1 MEAKRLKRIFYT
13 SLIVA
18 AIVLGLSVLVLLGQT
33 TENLKQFGRIHNALL
48 LVNAA
53 GIAILLIMIVG
64 NLIRLWRDFR
74 QQVPGAKL
82 KTRMLT
88 AFIGLAVAPLIV
100 VYLFSVQFLNRGIDT
115 WFDIEIEQGLDDAL
129 TLGRSAL
136 DRRIQLNM
144 ERTQRMAGTLMRS
157 DSGDLVATLGELRRE
172 SGASEVTLFGRNY
185 LIVASSSQDPMASFP
200 ALPPEDVIMQLRQ
213 AGSYVG
219 INPISGGHYE
229 IRAAIVL
236 PRTRLGSEI
245 LTLQAI
251 YPVGERI
258 GALVDSVEHTYS
270 RYNELAFL
278 SGPLKYSL
286 ALTLTLVVMLSIL
299 AAVYGAFFFARRLVA
314 PILSVVAGTRSV
326 AQGDFDTR
334 LPIASHDEIGFL
346 IDSFNQM
353 IQRLAEARQGA
364 RISEQQVEKERARLE
379 AILARLSTGVIAIES
394 DGRVRIANEAASAIL
409 NVDFAHQGGKQLE
422 SLVAD
427 NPMLDEFLQALQ
439 QPMRSPDI
447 DWREQVVVH
456 GEAGRRVLMCA
467 CTKLPAENG
476 DPGGRVVVFD
486 DLTDLL
492 QAQSDAAWGEVARR
506 LAHEIKNPLTP
517 IQLSAERIRRRYLG
531 SMKDMEAE
539 VLDRAT
545 QTIVSQ
551 VKAMRDMVNAFSDYA
566 RAPEIS
572 ISRFQLNH
580 LIREVV
586 YLYLAQD
593 YKVSIDLDLDEE
605 LPEVEAD
612 NQWIR
617 QMLHNLIRNA
627 MDAMEGQENA
637 WLEISTRQHI
647 ESGTELAEIGIRDN
661 GPGIDP
667 ETMKQL
673 FDPYVTTKK
682 KGTGLGLAIVKK
694 LVDEHG
700 GTVTAGNLDEG
711 GASIVVR
718 LPVRKTTK
726 DGGAGGQSKSA
737 PVRGARA

>member
-1 MEAKRLKRIFYT
+1 MEAKQLKRIFYT
-13 SLIVA
+13 TLIVA
-18 AIVLGLSVLVLLGQT
+18 AIALGISALVLLGWT
-33 TENLKQFGRIHNALL
+33 TENLEQFSRIHNALMA
-48 LVNAA
+48 VNAA
-53 GIAILLIMIVG
+53 GVVVLLVLIGG

-74 QQVPGAKL
+74 QRVPGVKL

-100 VYLFSVQFLNRGIDT
+100 VYLFSVQFLSRGIDS
-115 WFDIEIEQGLDDAL
+115 WFDVEIERGLGDAL

-136 DRRIQLNM
+136 DRRIQTNM
-144 ERTQRMAGTLMRS
+144 EQTQRMAGALIQS
-157 DSGDLVATLGELRRE
+157 DSNDLVATLGGLRRE
-172 SGASEVTLFGRNY
+172 SGALEVTLFGRNY
-185 LIVASSSQDPMASFP
+185 LIVATSAQDPTASFP
-200 ALPPEDVIMQLRQ
+200 SLPPEDVILQLRQ

-219 INPISGGHYE
+219 INPMSEGHYQ
-229 IRAAIVL
+229 IRAAIIL
-236 PRTRLGSEI
+236 PRTQLGSEL

-278 SGPLKYSL
+278 REPLKYSF

-326 AQGDFDTR
+326 AKGDFDTR
-334 LPIASHDEIGFL
+334 LPIASNDEIGFL

-353 IQRLAEARQGA
+353 IQRLAEARHEA
-364 RISEQQVEKERARLE
+364 DLSEQQVEKERARLE
-379 AILARLSTGVIAIES
+379 ATLARLSTGVIAIES
-394 DGRVRIANEAASAIL
+394 DGRLRSANEAASAIL
-409 NVDFAHQGGKQLE
+409 NVDFATHGGKQLD
-422 SLVAD
+422 SLVAEH
-427 NPMLDEFLQALQ
+427 PMLNEFLQVLQ

-447 DWREQVVVH
+447 DWREQIVVH
-456 GEAGRRVLMCA
+456 SDTGRRVLMCA
-467 CTKLPAENG
+467 CTKLPAEDD
-476 DPGGRVVVFD
+476 DPGGRIVVFD
-486 DLTDLL
+486 DVTDLL
-492 QAQSDAAWGEVARR
+492 QAQSEAAWGEVARR

-517 IQLSAERIRRRYLG
+517 IQLSAERIRRRYLS
-531 SMKDMEAE
+531 SMKDMEAQ

-545 QTIVSQ
+545 HTIVAQ

-572 ISRFQLNH
+572 VSRFQLNR

-586 YLYLAQD
+586 YLYRAQD
-593 YKVSIDLDLDEE
+593 YEATIDLDLDEE

-627 MDAMEGQENA
+627 MDAMEGQKNA
-637 WLEISTRQHI
+637 RLEISTRLHV
-647 ESGTELAEIGIRDN
+647 ESGMDFAKIGVRDN
-661 GPGIDP
+661 GPGIDL
-667 ETMKQL
+667 ETMEQL

-694 LVDEHG
+694 LVEEHG
-700 GTVTAGNLDEG
+700 GTVMAENSDQG
-711 GASIVVR
+711 GACITVQ
-718 LPVRKTTK
+718 LPVRKTSK
-726 DGGAGGQSKSA
+726 DGSAGGQARSSA
-737 PVRGARA
+737 VRGERA